1 MRSIGNSRFPCKA
14 ALPELVGANFCFARG
29 GEAAAAQPPGRERQG
44 LSEILGT
51 VSQENVEI
59 VRRGYE
65 AFAREGIEGVIP
77 FFTEDAVIYSIPEW
91 PDDPEYYGHDG
102 LRKLDRQWA
111 ENFDEFGFDV
121 RELHDAGDAVVSL
134 HELTGRTKGS
144 AVPMRMQIGAVFSE
158 FRDGRIA
165 RQDLFSSWEA
175 ALEAA
180 GVRE

>member
-1 MRSIGNSRFPCKA
+1 LQAGAEVGSRFS
-14 ALPELVGANFCFARG
+14 RG
-29 GEAAAAQPPGRERQG
+29 GEAAAAQAPGRERQG

-65 AFAREGIEGVIP
+65 AFAKEGIEGVIP
-77 FFTEDAVIYSIPEW
+77 FFTEDAVISSIPEW
-91 PDDPEYYGHDG
+91 PDDPEYHGHDG

-134 HELTGRTKGS
+134 HELSGRTKGS

-180 GVRE
+180 GERE